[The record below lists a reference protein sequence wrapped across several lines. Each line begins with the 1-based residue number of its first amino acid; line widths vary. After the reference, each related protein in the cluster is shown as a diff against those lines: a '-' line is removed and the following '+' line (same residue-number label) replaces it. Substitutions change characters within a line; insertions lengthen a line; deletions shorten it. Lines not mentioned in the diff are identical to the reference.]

1 MKHTPISEN
10 HLYSKTYAKGQKFV
24 AKNVIVYI
32 LRDLKSKK
40 LMLANPQKK
49 YINRVGLTV
58 SKKLGKAHI
67 RNRIKR
73 ILREGLRQTE
83 KNFETNKGFLI
94 VLVARNDAQ
103 FVKAGDIAKD
113 IERAFR
119 ALNMIKDSN

>member
-1 MKHTPISEN
+1 MKHIAITEN
-10 HLYSKTYAKGQKFV
+10 HLYSKAYTKGKKHVTKSLVAYALKDFH
-24 AKNVIVYI
+24 AK
-32 LRDLKSKK
+32 R

-94 VLVARNDAQ
+94 VLVARNGAQ
-103 FVKAGDIAKD
+103 FVKADDIAKD
-113 IERAFR
+113 IERAVR